1 MAVADKEMAEARRR
15 LSRSLAPQEQMTDA
29 LSVLDKAVS
38 GLIDLAKGRIVTD
51 NIQAKQVENP
61 FGNNNENP
69 AGSDYYDT
77 DLDKTEGNMKPNNT
91 QKTNGRF
98 TTRDQQNAKAP
109 TKMGKGGSY
118 MDPTSNA
125 DDDDIADEDND

>member
-51 NIQAKQVENP
+51 NIQAKQVESP
-61 FGNNNENP
+61 FGNNNGNP
-69 AGSDYYDT
+69 NGTDYYDT
-77 DLDKTEGNMKPNNT
+77 DLEKTEGNMKPINT

-98 TTRDQQNAKAP
+98 STRDQQNAKAP

-118 MDPTSNA
+118 MDTKS
-125 DDDDIADEDND
+125 DDDD